1 MPSASRRST
10 ATAAQGRTASLFEQS
25 LVARGLGEELVM
37 REINR
42 RWEQARAQG
51 ALFDMNPARGTACV
65 RRVARA
71 RQ

>member
-1 MPSASRRST
+1 MNADAPGH
-10 ATAAQGRTASLFEQS
+10 AAPLANERPRSLFEQS
-25 LVARGLGEELVM
+25 LIARCLGEELVM
-37 REINR
+37 HVINR

-65 RRVARA
+65 RRIARA

>member
-1 MPSASRRST
+1 MNAADSRH
-10 ATAAQGRTASLFEQS
+10 AAPRAEERPPTLFERS
-25 LVARGLGEELVM
+25 LVARCLGEELVM
-37 REINR
+37 HVLNR